1 MFGRLQQCLER
12 KNNVPPLQTMKKGR
26 TVYST
31 ESLIARRESPTQQE
45 PAASL
50 PSSAQSPRVR
60 REKAGR
66 GGKTVTVVG
75 PLVLAR
81 PEAEALLASW
91 KRMCGGGGAL
101 KAGKTAD
108 GSPAFELEVQGDHAE
123 RLVAELVKAGY
134 KAKRAGG

>member
-1 MFGRLQQCLER
+1 VKSRS
-12 KNNVPPLQTMKKGR
+12 GR

-31 ESLIARRESPTQQE
+31 ESSVARKETPDRGE
-45 PAASL
+45 PRTSL

-60 REKAGR
+60 REKGGR

-81 PEAEALLASW
+81 PDAEALLASW

-101 KAGKTAD
+101 KEGKTPD
-108 GSPAFELEVQGDHAE
+108 GAPAFDLEVQGDHAD
-123 RLVAELVKAGY
+123 RLLAELVQAGY
-134 KAKRAGG
+134 KAKRSGG

>member
-1 MFGRLQQCLER
+1 MRP
-12 KNNVPPLQTMKKGR
+12 KPGR

-31 ESLIARRESPTQQE
+31 ESPVVRRENPASQE

-50 PSSAQSPRVR
+50 PPSSQSPRVR

-66 GGKTVTVVG
+66 GGKTVTVAG

-101 KAGKTAD
+101 KAGNTAD
-108 GSPAFELEVQGDHAE
+108 GLPAFELEVQGDHAE

-134 KAKRAGG
+134 RAKRAGG